1 MKKKIAVL
9 VASAL
14 LSGVLCVTAFAA
26 DADDHHEIGE
36 AIPVLTLMN
45 LAQNSM
51 RLSFLHGDTPG
62 VLRWTA

>member
-36 AIPVLTLMN
+36 EYFNPTQFHDFADDLELFE
-45 LAQNSM
+45 Q
-51 RLSFLHGDTPG
+51 GD
-62 VLRWTA
+62 VK

>member
-26 DADDHHEIGE
+26 DADD
-36 AIPVLTLMN
+36 LTGP
-45 LAQNSM
+45 
-51 RLSFLHGDTPG
+51 GDPTG
-62 VLRWTA
+62 IMDRSRWGTT